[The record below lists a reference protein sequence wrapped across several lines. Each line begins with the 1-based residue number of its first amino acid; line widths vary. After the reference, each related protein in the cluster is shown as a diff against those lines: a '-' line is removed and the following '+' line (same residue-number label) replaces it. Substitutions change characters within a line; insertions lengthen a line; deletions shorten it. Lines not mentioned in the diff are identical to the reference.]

1 VVYLELFL
9 AFVKIGFTSFG
20 GATMVPLI
28 NAEMLSHGWMKL
40 TEVADIVA
48 IAEMTPGP
56 LGTNCA
62 TFAGMR
68 VAGVLGAISANL
80 GVLMP
85 SFTLTVLVGYF
96 MNRFR
101 ESRLMEGALTGIRPV
116 CLGLVAS
123 VMLTMGMEN
132 YVNRQSAAIISM
144 GIWNYLNWQS
154 LAIGATISLL
164 LWKAKLSVPVAML
177 IAAVLGLAI
186 VR

>member
-1 VVYLELFL
+1 MVYLELFL

-28 NAEMLSHGWMKL
+28 NAEMLAHDWMQL
-40 TEVADIVA
+40 SEVTDIVA

-68 VAGVLGAISANL
+68 VAGVFGALCANF
-80 GVLMP
+80 GVLIP
-85 SFTLTVLVGYF
+85 SFTLTVLVGFF

-101 ESRLMEGALTGIRPV
+101 ESKLVEGALTGIRPV

-123 VMLTMGMEN
+123 VMLSMGKEN
-132 YVNRQSAAIISM
+132 YVN
-144 GIWNYLNWQS
+144 WQS
-154 LAIGATISLL
+154 VLIGLIIALL
-164 LWKAKLSVPVAML
+164 LWKAKLSIPIAML
-177 IAAVLGLAI
+177 IAATLGLVI